1 MSKAATEADKNAD
14 RPDRPKPTMCERVC
28 YEPVEAH
35 GATDIGYT
43 EDQTTRSHCEA
54 KDREAKSQGAI
65 VPGED
70 GADNAKRRFAAI
82 HQRRKETEQVFAANR
97 KGSSIVRKK

>member
-1 MSKAATEADKNAD
+1 MSKAATEDKNAD
-14 RPDRPKPTMCERVC
+14 RPDRPKPTMRERVC

-35 GATDIGYT
+35 GATEIGDT

-54 KDREAKSQGAI
+54 KEPEAKSQGAI

-82 HQRRKETEQVFAANR
+82 HQRRKVTEQVFAANR
-97 KGSSIVRKK
+97 KGNSIVRKK